1 MNGPTTARSA
11 GQSGMTLVET
21 MLAVMLSTMMV
32 LPMMGWVG
40 LAMQQQ
46 QAVGERNIAGAS
58 LGILRTYYVR
68 DVTTATTAWVEGEE
82 LTRCSSGAKG
92 ERTLLMLS
100 HGERR
105 TAYTLVPEDGFSSTL
120 WRVQCAAA
128 GESASDRI
136 DLAGDIIDAGTAA
149 TCNTGTDLA
158 ATASAL
164 GIEATATKGSK
175 KDAAAAAAADAACRR
190 VTMQLTSTGLDQVAL
205 TAVVRSGT
213 SSGIPTAEPP
223 AAIATASPTTGPRR
237 LEVRFDG
244 TGSSDPAGDELTYA
258 WDFGDGAT
266 STEAAP
272 THEYT
277 AVGTFTA
284 TLTVTNTSGL
294 TADTTVTIS
303 VADNAPVAVIAAPA
317 NGATFSRGQEVAFS
331 SAGSNDDLD
340 KEFGGRITGYAWDFG
355 DGTTSTEAAPKKTYG
370 ALSPAGGYTVRLAV
384 FDDAGQTAT
393 TEIKVVVAN
402 RLPSVTI
409 VASTTSGTVPLTVDF
424 SSVVVDETTM
434 AVNPALTYA
443 WNFGDGGTSTVAD
456 PPARTYSTTGA
467 KTVTLTVTDDQGAT
481 ATATT
486 TITVD
491 AALLNAPSGL
501 KKKTSGTT
509 SGKRYIDLQFNAVTG
524 ASQYEV
530 IITCVTK
537 NCTDVW
543 SNTGAAS
550 PIRISGLQNKSLSYD
565 AQVRTRNST
574 GQWGPWSAKVRVS
587 A

>member
-1 MNGPTTARSA
+1 MMQRRAHR
-11 GQSGMTLVET
+11 GQAGMTMLET
-21 MLAVMLSTMMV
+21 IISLLLGTLMV
-32 LPMMGWVG
+32 LPMLGWVS
-40 LAMQQQ
+40 LEMSQQTTIRD
-46 QAVGERNIAGAS
+46 RNITGTS
-58 LGILRTYYVR
+58 IGRLRTYYVR
-68 DVTTATTAWVEGEE
+68 DVTTATTAWVEGDE
-82 LTRCSSGAKG
+82 LATCSAGVKG
-92 ERTLLMLS
+92 ERTLLVLS

-120 WRVQCAAA
+120 WRVQCATA
-128 GESASDRI
+128 GEAASSRI

-149 TCNTGTDLA
+149 SCNTGTELA
-158 ATASAL
+158 DTAAAL
-164 GIEATATKGSK
+164 GVGSSTKGSK
-175 KDAAAAAAADAACRR
+175 KDAAAAAADAACRR
-190 VTMQLTSTGLDQVAL
+190 VTMQLTSSDLEQVAL
-205 TAVVRSGT
+205 TAVVRSGD
-213 SSGIPTAEPP
+213 SSGIPAAEPP
-223 AAIATASPTTGPRR
+223 AAVATASPTNGPRR
-237 LEVRFDG
+237 LKVRFDG
-244 TGSSDPAGDELTYA
+244 SGSSDPTGDALTYA

-303 VADNAPVAVIAAPA
+303 VADNAPVAVIAAPTT
-317 NGATFSRGQEVAFS
+317 GSTVYRGQEVAFS

-340 KEFGGRITGYAWDFG
+340 KDFGGRITGYAWDFG
-355 DGTTSTEAAPKKTYG
+355 DGTTSTEANPKKTYG
-370 ALSPAGGYTVRLAV
+370 ALSPVGGHTVRLAV

-393 TEIKVVVAN
+393 AEIEVIVAN

-409 VASTTSGTVPLTVDF
+409 VASTTSGTVPLTVDL

-434 AVNPALTYA
+434 AVNPALSYA

>member
-1 MNGPTTARSA
+1 MMQRRAHR
-11 GQSGMTLVET
+11 GQAGMTMLET
-21 MLAVMLSTMMV
+21 IISLLLGTLMV
-32 LPMMGWVG
+32 LPMLGWVS
-40 LAMQQQ
+40 LEMSQQTTIRD
-46 QAVGERNIAGAS
+46 RNITGTS
-58 LGILRTYYVR
+58 IGRLRTYYVR
-68 DVTTATTAWVEGEE
+68 DVTTATTAWVEGDE
-82 LTRCSSGAKG
+82 LATCSAGVKG
-92 ERTLLMLS
+92 ERTLLVLS

-120 WRVQCAAA
+120 WRVQCATA
-128 GESASDRI
+128 GEAASSRI

-149 TCNTGTDLA
+149 SCNTGTELA
-158 ATASAL
+158 DTAAAL

-190 VTMQLTSTGLDQVAL
+190 VTMQLTSSDLEQVAL
-205 TAVVRSGT
+205 TAVVRSGD
-213 SSGIPTAEPP
+213 SSGIPAAEPP
-223 AAIATASPTTGPRR
+223 AAVATASPTNGPRR
-237 LEVRFDG
+237 LKVRFDG
-244 TGSSDPAGDELTYA
+244 SGSSDPTGDALTYA

-317 NGATFSRGQEVAFS
+317 TGSTVYRGQEVAFS

-340 KEFGGRITGYAWDFG
+340 KDFGGRITGYAWDFG
-355 DGTTSTEAAPKKTYG
+355 DGTTSTEANPKKTYG
-370 ALSPAGGYTVRLAV
+370 ALSPVGGHTVRLAV

-393 TEIKVVVAN
+393 AEIEVIVAN

-409 VASTTSGTVPLTVDF
+409 VASTTSGTVPLTVDL

-434 AVNPALTYA
+434 AVNPALSYA

-509 SGKRYIDLQFNAVTG
+509 SGKRYIDLQFNAVSG

>member
-1 MNGPTTARSA
+1 MMQRRAHR
-11 GQSGMTLVET
+11 GQAGMTMLET
-21 MLAVMLSTMMV
+21 IISLLLGTLMV
-32 LPMMGWVG
+32 LPMLGWVS
-40 LAMQQQ
+40 LEMSQQTTIRD
-46 QAVGERNIAGAS
+46 RNITGTS
-58 LGILRTYYVR
+58 IGRLRTYYVR
-68 DVTTATTAWVEGEE
+68 DVTTATTAWVEGDE
-82 LTRCSSGAKG
+82 LATCSAGVKG
-92 ERTLLMLS
+92 ERTLLVLS

-120 WRVQCAAA
+120 WRVQCATA
-128 GESASDRI
+128 GEAASSRI

-149 TCNTGTDLA
+149 SCNTGTELA
-158 ATASAL
+158 DTAAAL
-164 GIEATATKGSK
+164 GVGSSTKGSK
-175 KDAAAAAAADAACRR
+175 KDAAAAAADAACRR
-190 VTMQLTSTGLDQVAL
+190 VTMQLTSSDLEQVAL
-205 TAVVRSGT
+205 TAVVRSGD
-213 SSGIPTAEPP
+213 SSGIPAAEPP
-223 AAIATASPTTGPRR
+223 AAVATASPTNGPRR
-237 LEVRFDG
+237 LKVRFDG
-244 TGSSDPAGDELTYA
+244 SGSSDPTGDALTYA

-303 VADNAPVAVIAAPA
+303 VADNAPVALIAAPA
-317 NGATFSRGQEVAFS
+317 TGSTVYRGQEVAFS

-340 KEFGGRITGYAWDFG
+340 KDFGGRITGYAWDFG
-355 DGTTSTEAAPKKTYG
+355 DGTTSTEANPKKTYG
-370 ALSPAGGYTVRLAV
+370 ALSPVGGHTVRLAV

-393 TEIKVVVAN
+393 AEIEVIVAN

-409 VASTTSGTVPLTVDF
+409 VASTTSGTVPLTVDL

-434 AVNPALTYA
+434 AVNPALSYA

-509 SGKRYIDLQFNAVTG
+509 SGKRYIDLQFNAVSG

-530 IITCVTK
+530 IITCVSSK
-537 NCTDVW
+537 CTDVW